1 MQIGLYPI
9 YELGVA
15 DLLTRTLDELHVQS
29 IRRLFS
35 DRVYEPELQLQR
47 APVKK
52 RSRPVIT
59 RTREEVLGEVSH
71 FYRMFFSYNVVLRL
85 NVPL

>member
-1 MQIGLYPI
+1 VQIGLYPI

-52 RSRPVIT
+52 PSRPVIT

-71 FYRMFFSYNVVLRL
+71 FYKTICSSIAVLCVNL
-85 NVPL
+85 V